1 MKILP
6 SDDLSHKP
14 DYNRNYKKYFKEEL
28 VDYSNTQSTKGLLL
42 PSLKNFLQQSN
53 KKSVRFILY
62 KDSDW
67 WKPLLLSYKKGG
79 RDMWKQVKT
88 VYTYSVTLE

>member
-14 DYNRNYKKYFKEEL
+14 DYNRNYKKYFQEIL
-28 VDYSNTQSTKGLLL
+28 VDYSNIHSTRGSLL
-42 PSLKNFLQQSN
+42 PSLKNFLQQLN

-67 WKPLLLSYKKGG
+67 
-79 RDMWKQVKT
+79 
-88 VYTYSVTLE
+88 

>member
-14 DYNRNYKKYFKEEL
+14 DYNINYKKYFKEL
-28 VDYSNTQSTKGLLL
+28 VDYSNTHSTKGLLL

-62 KDSDW
+62 TDSD
-67 WKPLLLSYKKGG
+67 
-79 RDMWKQVKT
+79 
-88 VYTYSVTLE
+88 

>member
-6 SDDLSHKP
+6 SDDLSLKP

-42 PSLKNFLQQSN
+42 PSLKTFLQQSN
-53 KKSVRFILY
+53 RKSVRFILY

-67 WKPLLLSYKKGG
+67 
-79 RDMWKQVKT
+79 
-88 VYTYSVTLE
+88 

>member
-14 DYNRNYKKYFKEEL
+14 DYNKNYKKYFKEEL
-28 VDYSNTQSTKGLLL
+28 VDYSDTQSTKELLL
-42 PSLKNFLQQSN
+42 PSLKTFLQQSN

-62 KDSDW
+62 KDSEW
-67 WKPLLLSYKKGG
+67 W
-79 RDMWKQVKT
+79 
-88 VYTYSVTLE
+88 EIF

>member
-6 SDDLSHKP
+6 SDDLSYKP

-28 VDYSNTQSTKGLLL
+28 VDYSNTHSTKGLLL

-67 WKPLLLSYKKGG
+67 
-79 RDMWKQVKT
+79 
-88 VYTYSVTLE
+88 

>member
-28 VDYSNTQSTKGLLL
+28 VDYSNTQSTKGLLI

-53 KKSVRFILY
+53 KISVRFILF
-62 KDSDW
+62 KDSNW
-67 WKPLLLSYKKGG
+67 QELI
-79 RDMWKQVKT
+79 
-88 VYTYSVTLE
+88 

>member
-6 SDDLSHKP
+6 SDDLSHKL

-42 PSLKNFLQQSN
+42 PFLKTFLQQSN

-67 WKPLLLSYKKGG
+67 
-79 RDMWKQVKT
+79 
-88 VYTYSVTLE
+88 

>member
-28 VDYSNTQSTKGLLL
+28 VDYSNTQSTTGWLL
-42 PSLKNFLQQSN
+42 PSLKTFLQQSN

-67 WKPLLLSYKKGG
+67 
-79 RDMWKQVKT
+79 
-88 VYTYSVTLE
+88 

>member
-28 VDYSNTQSTKGLLL
+28 VDYSNTQSTKGLLI
-42 PSLKNFLQQSN
+42 PSLKTFLQQSN

-79 RDMWKQVKT
+79 RDMRKQVKT

>member
-28 VDYSNTQSTKGLLL
+28 VDYLNTQSTIEFLL
-42 PSLKNFLQQSN
+42 SLLKTFLQRLMFLIKM
-53 KKSVRFILY
+53 KKHLKHAFLFR
-62 KDSDW
+62 
-67 WKPLLLSYKKGG
+67 KKLKL
-79 RDMWKQVKT
+79 RKMKT
-88 VYTYSVTLE
+88 

>member
-28 VDYSNTQSTKGLLL
+28 VDYSNTQSTTGLLL
-42 PSLKNFLQQSN
+42 HSLKTFLQQSN
-53 KKSVRFILY
+53 MKSVRFILY
-62 KDSDW
+62 KNSDW
-67 WKPLLLSYKKGG
+67 
-79 RDMWKQVKT
+79 
-88 VYTYSVTLE
+88 

>member
-14 DYNRNYKKYFKEEL
+14 DYIRNYMKYFKEEL
-28 VDYSNTQSTKGLLL
+28 VDYSYTQSTTGLLL
-42 PSLKNFLQQSN
+42 HSLKTFQKLSN

-62 KDSDW
+62 KDSD
-67 WKPLLLSYKKGG
+67 
-79 RDMWKQVKT
+79 
-88 VYTYSVTLE
+88 

>member
-28 VDYSNTQSTKGLLL
+28 VDYSNTPSTTGLLL
-42 PSLKNFLQQSN
+42 HSLKTFLKQSN
-53 KKSVRFILY
+53 KQSVRFILF
-62 KDSDW
+62 KDS
-67 WKPLLLSYKKGG
+67 K
-79 RDMWKQVKT
+79 
-88 VYTYSVTLE
+88 

>member
-28 VDYSNTQSTKGLLL
+28 VDYSNTYSTKGLLF

-62 KDSDW
+62 KDFDW
-67 WKPLLLSYKKGG
+67 
-79 RDMWKQVKT
+79 
-88 VYTYSVTLE
+88 